1 MNFVTVIY
9 IINVLLYTI
18 YFFGKSGSE
27 VDMSGV
33 DYTISG
39 IMSLLL
45 ILAGYVNAKKKM
57 TYRSVLW
64 VFFVNVLLFIMS
76 GLFDQFGNDFNL
88 FSTAGGNSFMF
99 TLALIAYNAFAFPLI
114 VVLEGSGFSLVVP
127 LLLSFILPSL
137 GYLIGVKMHSQNRS

>member
-88 FSTAGGNSFMF
+88 FSTAGSNSFMF

-127 LLLSFILPSL
+127 LLLSFILTSL